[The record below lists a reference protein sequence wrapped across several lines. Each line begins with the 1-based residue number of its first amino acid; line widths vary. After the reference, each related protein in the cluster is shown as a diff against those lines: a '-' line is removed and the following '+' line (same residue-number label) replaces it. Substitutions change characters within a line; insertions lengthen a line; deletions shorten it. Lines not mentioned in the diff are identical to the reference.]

1 MAAELETG
9 DMLVVTVPVPARAAA
24 ELQVTLEG
32 ATVRLVGPDGFRH
45 EVALPDGAD
54 PERLHAG
61 LFHGILELRA
71 PRAESPGRVG
81 SRRVAVSDLG
91 Y

>member
-1 MAAELETG
+1 MTVELETG

-24 ELQVTLEG
+24 ELQVTLEWV
-32 ATVRLVGPDGFRH
+32 TVRVAGPHGFLQ
-45 EVALPDGAD
+45 EVALPKGAD
-54 PERLHAG
+54 PKRLHAG

-71 PRAESPGRVG
+71 PRAECQLWME

-91 Y
+91 